1 MNSLGGD
8 FFIVVLILS
17 RHGGVPEMQGSFVK
31 LCIEIL
37 EQGMDKRNFT
47 VAEQIEKLLQKTAD
61 TIYRRENNSIRKGLR
76 SKKRDLKVKVRDWG
90 RGPRRPAGSRVD
102 TEPRGSFV
110 HQTVEDLFA
119 IAPFIESDQGT
130 EIIEQLSIHNKVSGC
145 R

>member
-61 TIYRRENNSIRKGLR
+61 TIYRREMLPCTKDVALKYRFSSI
-76 SKKRDLKVKVRDWG
+76 D
-90 RGPRRPAGSRVD
+90 
-102 TEPRGSFV
+102 
-110 HQTVEDLFA
+110 
-119 IAPFIESDQGT
+119 
-130 EIIEQLSIHNKVSGC
+130 EQPY
-145 R
+145 